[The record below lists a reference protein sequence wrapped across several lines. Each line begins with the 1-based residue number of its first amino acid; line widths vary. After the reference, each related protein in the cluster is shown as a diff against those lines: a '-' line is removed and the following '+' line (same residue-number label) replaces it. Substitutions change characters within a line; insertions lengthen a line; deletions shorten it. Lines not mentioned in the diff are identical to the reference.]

1 MPDAMIRSTAQIGR
15 RWPLVGRDPD
25 VDRTVER
32 LLAPDGHAVLV
43 TGPAG
48 VGKSRVLEAVLHR
61 CVAKGHHVLRANG
74 TMTDDGAPLGMAHHL
89 ASQVELLDTALA
101 GALHRIVERR
111 PRPTGQHLV
120 VLAIDNV
127 SGLDEPAA
135 RLVGKLASE
144 HRVRLLLAAEETATG
159 AGPVDVLRRA
169 VRLDRVD
176 LAPLDWHHT
185 RQLAA
190 AAFGTDVDGLTADA
204 LWQLTRG
211 NPLFLRE
218 VLRNAVENDA
228 LTLHDH
234 VVGWRQGTG
243 IRSWASD
250 ALTGPLESL
259 STEETTALR
268 YITYGDGAPV
278 EVIERLAPVPV
289 IERLE
294 ELGLIQLDQSGSSIR
309 VTVAH
314 PLTARAV
321 RTQTGP
327 LRARRVHGELVVALV
342 ATGPRDR
349 VREVLWRLA
358 AQLEVSDDEILRAS
372 AEALLGHDAA
382 TAEQLAR
389 QVHSPAAAWHLGRA
403 LLARGDHHSAERWL
417 AEAYRNLTD
426 PASRANAAA
435 LRAVNQCWGIDEPH
449 SALPVVAEAR
459 AALPAGV
466 HDDLMAAEAF
476 VMAFAGPAAEAS
488 DAVHQL
494 LCHPPLD
501 PLLSSVIPPLHPRL
515 LLLHGRP
522 ERAIAELPADLSGKP
537 SIWPAMRALLQ
548 ATHLQALIMA
558 GEVHQAAALVGRYY
572 RDAVEHGT
580 PGGVATIA
588 LVAGICAYYQGRAG
602 RAARWLREARA
613 LTAEQPGFRFRET
626 LLAIGVG
633 VEAQLGQVENA
644 QELLSRL
651 RRGEA
656 ERVTAGYGAFGE
668 VWALVISGNRSG
680 AATLLRRLAAEA
692 AGAGNLL
699 MAMEFLH
706 VEVRLAPSAAAAGRF
721 REFAALTDGRLFALF
736 AEHAGALARRDAR
749 VLNRVSAMF
758 EERGYRGFALEA
770 AANGAMFGGGRVTNA
785 LARRTQRLL
794 GEHQGTWPEWL
805 PEPKTAPGL
814 TDRERQ
820 VSELAAT
827 GMDTPAIART
837 LTISTRTAENHLHRA
852 YSKLGIHRRHEL
864 AGALAEDGFVLPVVA
879 SQAV

>member
-1 MPDAMIRSTAQIGR
+1 MSDAMIRSTAQIGR

-25 VDRTVER
+25 VDRTLGR

-48 VGKSRVLEAVLHR
+48 VGKSRVLDAVLHR

-74 TMTDDGAPLGMAHHL
+74 AVTDDGAPLGATHHPTP
-89 ASQVELLDTALA
+89 QVEPLGTASA
-101 GALHRIVERR
+101 GALHRIVERL

-120 VLAIDNV
+120 VLAIDDVN
-127 SGLDEPAA
+127 GLDEAAA

-144 HRVRLLLAAEETATG
+144 NRVRVLLAAEETTIGTG
-159 AGPVDVLRRA
+159 PIDVLRRA

-176 LAPLDWHHT
+176 LAPLDWQHT

-190 AAFGTDVDGLTADA
+190 AAFGTDVDGLTADG

-211 NPLFLRE
+211 IPLFLRE

-234 VVGWRQGTG
+234 VVGWRQGTA
-243 IRSWASD
+243 IRSWVSD

-268 YITYGDGAPV
+268 YITYADGAPV

-294 ELGLIQLDQSGSSIR
+294 ELGLIRLDQSGSSTL

-321 RTQTGP
+321 RTRTGP
-327 LRARRVHGELVVALV
+327 LRARRVHGELVAALV
-342 ATGPRDR
+342 ATGSRDR

-358 AQLEVSDDEILRAS
+358 AQLEVSDDEVLRAS
-372 AEALLGHDAA
+372 AEALLGHDAG

-389 QVHSPAAAWHLGRA
+389 QVRSPAAAWHLGRA
-403 LLARGDHHSAERWL
+403 LLIRGNHRSAERWL

-435 LRAVNQCWGIDEPH
+435 LRAVNQCWGIDEPD
-449 SALPVVAEAR
+449 SALQVVAEAR
-459 AALPAGV
+459 AALPPDV

-476 VMAFAGPAAEAS
+476 VMAFAGQAAEAAN
-488 DAVHQL
+488 AVDQL
-494 LCHPPLD
+494 LRHPPHD
-501 PLLSSVIPPLHPRL
+501 PLLASVIAPLHPQL
-515 LLLHGRP
+515 LLLRGRP
-522 ERAIAELPADLSGKP
+522 ARAIAELSTDLSGKP

-548 ATHLQALIMA
+548 ATHVQALVMA
-558 GEVHQAAALVGRYY
+558 GDARQAADLVGRYY
-572 RDAVEHGT
+572 RDAVGYGT
-580 PGGVATIA
+580 PNGVATIA
-588 LVAGICAYYQGRAG
+588 LVGGICAYYQGHAG
-602 RAARWLREARA
+602 QAARWLREARA
-613 LTAEQPGFRFRET
+613 LTAEQPGFMFREA

-633 VEAQLGQVENA
+633 IEAQLGQVENA

-651 RRGEA
+651 RWGGAGRA
-656 ERVTAGYGAFGE
+656 IAGYGAFGE

-680 AATLLRRLAAEA
+680 AAILLRRLAAETA
-692 AGAGNLL
+692 SAGNLL

-706 VEVRLAPSAAAAGRF
+706 VEVRLAPSAAVAGRF
-721 REFAALTDGRLFALF
+721 RKLAAKTDGRLFALF
-736 AEHAGALARRDAR
+736 AEHAEALARRDAR
-749 VLNRVSAMF
+749 VLNRVSATF
-758 EERGYRGFALEA
+758 EKLGYRGFALET
-770 AANGAMFGGGRVTNA
+770 AANGTMFGGGRVTNA

-794 GEHQGTWPEWL
+794 GDHQGTWPEWL
-805 PEPKTAPGL
+805 PEPKTAPAL

-827 GMDTPAIART
+827 GMDTPTIARA
-837 LTISTRTAENHLHRA
+837 LTISARTAENHLHRA

-864 AGALAEDGFVLPVVA
+864 ARALAEDGFVLPAVARQVV
-879 SQAV
+879 